1 MDLSLGWHSGPVS
14 RGHTTIRGKPAPRV
28 VASSTQ
34 GKATG
39 RSKGGAPSTGAA
51 SKKKKPPKPKK
62 PPRKTALE
70 VVTAF
75 VQKAEE
81 RSNLVLVGIDPG
93 TTGAIAFKC
102 HKFYCV
108 VDIPRTETKRKK
120 TRRTSW
126 KERKATGKKSKTVMG
141 TDREPDLD
149 TIIKLFR
156 LLKPV
161 KDRVR
166 VILEKIPPTIGK
178 RGRKYAEIMLN
189 RAYAMWPLF
198 LTSKGYELHQEK
210 PGVWKAQ
217 FGLLGADKEDDR
229 KLARKLYPEADI
241 LRVKDHDRADALL
254 LVEYLQR
261 KLEKKLK

>member
-28 VASSTQ
+28 VTPSKPA
-34 GKATG
+34 KATG
-39 RSKGGAPSTGAA
+39 PSKAGARSTAAA
-51 SKKKKPPKPKK
+51 SKKKKPPKPPK
-62 PPRKTALE
+62 KTALE
-70 VVTAF
+70 VLTEF
-75 VQKAEE
+75 VRRAEACD
-81 RSNLVLVGIDPG
+81 NLVLIGIDPG

-102 HKFYCV
+102 RKFYCV

-126 KERKATGKKSKTVMG
+126 KERKATGRKSKTVLG
-141 TDREPDLD
+141 TDREPDLG
-149 TIIKLFR
+149 TIVKLFR

-229 KLARKLYPEADI
+229 KLARKLYPDADI